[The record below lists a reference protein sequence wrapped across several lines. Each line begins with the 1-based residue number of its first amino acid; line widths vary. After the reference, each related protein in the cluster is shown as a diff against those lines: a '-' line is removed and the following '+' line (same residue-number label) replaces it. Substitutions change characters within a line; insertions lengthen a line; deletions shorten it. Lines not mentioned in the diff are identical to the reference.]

1 MGSAGESNPTK
12 EGVHERS
19 KGTVRTLAAA
29 SFLNDM
35 GSDMIYPIWPLFVT
49 QFLGGSMV
57 VLGLLDGLGEALVS
71 LSKAFSGYLSDRIG
85 RRKVFIWT
93 GYIFGSLSRIG
104 YALSPSWGWLI
115 PFRVLDR
122 AGKIRSPPR
131 DAIVADVSSDRD
143 RGHNFGFIRSMDHLG
158 AVVGVLIAV
167 ALFSYL
173 GYRDLFLLAAIP
185 SLVAVVL
192 ILWKIQDKHPGPG
205 RIFQGIKL
213 GGLSSDLRL
222 FMVISGIFA
231 LGSFSYSFLLIFS
244 KEAGMETGSVPLFY
258 LLFTTVAS
266 AVSVGFGKLSDRIG
280 RRTVIAIS
288 FALWALVCLFLLVS
302 DDLPVLIL
310 AFVLFGLHK
319 GSLEPVQKTLVSEL
333 APSGLKASVLGG
345 YQMVIGMCA
354 LPSSLGAGLIW
365 TYLGS
370 TVPFMISLC
379 LTALSLL
386 LLNFMRYR

>member
-1 MGSAGESNPTK
+1 MSRGPKDVQGTRD
-12 EGVHERS
+12 GG
-19 KGTVRTLAAA
+19 KGLKRTVRTLGAA

-35 GSDMIYPIWPLFVT
+35 GSDMIYPVWPLFVT
-49 QFLGGSMV
+49 QFLGANMV

-71 LSKAFSGYLSDRIG
+71 ISKAFSGYLSDRIG
-85 RRKVFIWT
+85 RRKIFIWT
-93 GYIFGSLSRIG
+93 GYLMGSLSRIG

-131 DAIVADVSSDRD
+131 DAMVADVSSDRD
-143 RGHNFGFIRSMDHLG
+143 RGGNFGFIRSMDHLG

-173 GYRDLFLLAAIP
+173 GYRKLFLLAAVP
-185 SLVAVVL
+185 SLIAVVL
-192 ILWKIQDKHPGPG
+192 IFWRIRDRRPGPG
-205 RIFQGIKL
+205 RTFRGIKL
-213 GGLSSDLRL
+213 GGMSPDLRL

-244 KEAGMETGSVPLFY
+244 REAGVGTGSVPLFY
-258 LLFTTVAS
+258 LLFTAVAS
-266 AVSVGFGKLSDRIG
+266 TVSILFGKLSDRIG

-288 FALWALVCLFLLVS
+288 FAMWALVCLFLIVS
-302 DDLPVLIL
+302 DDILVLVL

-333 APSGLKASVLGG
+333 APSHLKAASLGG
-345 YQMVIGMCA
+345 YQMVIGLCA

-379 LTALSLL
+379 LTGISLVL
-386 LLNFMRYR
+386 LMFMRSR